1 MRVRARAIT
10 RTDVVVV
17 GGGPAGCAAAIAARG
32 AGARVV
38 LLERETVARDRPGET
53 LAPGVEPLL
62 DWLGVGDVLASATL
76 VRHEGHWVDSAGGRR
91 YVAFGGDTTGAWR
104 GFQVWR
110 RTLDTA
116 LRQRAADLGVDVRL
130 ATAARGVL
138 RDDRAEVRGVAC
150 GEGMPVRAGVVID
163 AAGGRHWLARE
174 LGLGVARL
182 SPRYVATYGY
192 ACHPERS
199 EGSAVMRS
207 NGNLPSEPLFSLDP
221 DGWTW
226 VAPLGERGWAWTT
239 LSFGGKKPPR
249 GWSPP
254 VLRGLGATHASRG
267 ADVTW
272 RIARALAG
280 RRWLI
285 AGDAGAVLD
294 PAASH
299 GVLRAVMSGAR
310 AGLAAAGV
318 RQNRSALPASFAE
331 FDAWFRGGV
340 VRDAE
345 VLRNS
350 YAEAVRGEERRT
362 G

>member
-1 MRVRARAIT
+1 MSVRARATT

-53 LAPGVEPLL
+53 LAPGIESLL
-62 DWLGVGDVLASATL
+62 DWLGAGDALAGATL
-76 VRHEGHWVDSAGGRR
+76 VRHEGHWVDSGGGRR

-130 ATAARGVL
+130 GAAAGSTM
-138 RDDRAEVRGVAC
+138 RDRSAEVRGVLC
-150 GEGMPVRAGVVID
+150 GDGTPVRAGVVID

-182 SPRYVATYGY
+182 SPRYVANYGY
-192 ACHPERS
+192 VGADGPAPR
-199 EGSAVMRS
+199 GA
-207 NGNLPSEPLFSLDP
+207 NLPLEPLFTLGSE
-221 DGWTW
+221 GWTW
-226 VAPLGERGWAWTT
+226 IAPLGERGWAWTS
-239 LSFGGKKPPR
+239 LSFGERKPR
-249 GWSPP
+249 GWCPP
-254 VLRGLGATHASRG
+254 ALRGLHSTHASRG

-272 RIARALAG
+272 RMARALAG
-280 RRWLI
+280 RGWLI

-318 RQNRSALPASFAE
+318 RRNRAALPASFAE

-345 VLRNS
+345 VLRSS
-350 YAEAVRGEERRT
+350 YAEAVRGEERLT